1 MRYDQQE
8 EAQCYEDYL
17 LAINLLLHVS
27 VVFADLGEE
36 GD

>member
-8 EAQCYEDYL
+8 EAQCYEDNL
-17 LAINLLLHVS
+17 LTINLLLHVS